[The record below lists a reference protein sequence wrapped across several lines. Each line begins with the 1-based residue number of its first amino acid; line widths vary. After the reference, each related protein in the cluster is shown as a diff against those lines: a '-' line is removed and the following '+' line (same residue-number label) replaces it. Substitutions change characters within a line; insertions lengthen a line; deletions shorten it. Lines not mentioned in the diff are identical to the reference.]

1 MSIKNEYGNGLDLN
15 LNMDD
20 SEIGGMIEIDLESR
34 IEKVCDYSI
43 QNINILK
50 GRSTI
55 DPLQKHL
62 SPEYIDTCTLCFNRV
77 LLLLNHSLEKV
88 I

>member
-1 MSIKNEYGNGLDLN
+1 MNMSIKNEYGNGLDLN

-43 QNINILK
+43 QK
-50 GRSTI
+50 Y
-55 DPLQKHL
+55 KHI
-62 SPEYIDTCTLCFNRV
+62 ERKKYN
-77 LLLLNHSLEKV
+77 
-88 I
+88 